1 MNRFFTFSF
10 LFFCTLISLKAQNG
24 GSISGRITNLISEEQ
39 GVSGIH
45 IYLKGYKYGTLTNG
59 AGYFKIK
66 DIPEGKYNLVAST
79 VGFETLTEE
88 VEVVNGE
95 TSELYLQMLEK
106 VTVIPGV
113 QIERTSL
120 TGGSSGVKDI
130 PGSVHYIS
138 PKELQK
144 FNYNDVNR
152 ILRNIPGINM
162 QEEDGFGLRP
172 NIGFR
177 GSGVERSSKITVMED
192 GVLMAPAPYA
202 APAAYYFPIAGRM
215 QGVEIRK
222 GSSQIKYG
230 PYTTGGAI
238 NFVSTEIPDQF
249 RGKVSLQGSSFDG
262 RTLHANVGD
271 SYKNFGF
278 MAETFQVHSD
288 GFKELDNGGD
298 TGFDTRDYLVKF
310 RVNTNPDAKIPQ
322 SLTFKAGH
330 STETSHETYLGL
342 TQSDFDTD
350 PFRRYNGSQ
359 EDVMDTE
366 QKQFLLRH
374 HAQLSKI
381 IDITTSAYRTDF
393 KRNWYKLDKVNG
405 ASISSI
411 LNDPNLYSAEYDI
424 ISGGN
429 SADDALAV
437 KANNRS
443 YYSQGV
449 ETIIGLNFDRGEI
462 KNDLEIG
469 LRMHKDQIDRFQWV
483 DGYRMVN
490 GGMQLTTAATPGT
503 ESNRVE
509 EANAIATYVQYTL
522 DINKFR
528 FIPGLRYEHI
538 NINRMD
544 YGIND
549 PERTGVDLTSRENTV
564 DVFMPGIGMEYNY
577 STTSAWFLGVHKGF
591 SPPGSKEGTQPEE
604 SINYELGYRYLKK
617 QLDFQSVIFF
627 NDYSNLLGSDLAAAG
642 GSGSGDQFNGGEANV
657 WGLEFEAHYNLI
669 TSDYSLFTVPIGLTY
684 TFTNSEFLNSF
695 ESDFEGWGD
704 VEEGDEL
711 PYLAKHQL
719 AFNVGVE
726 HSKFNVNLS
735 SKYVSRMR
743 TEAGQGDIP
752 ESQGTD
758 SQFVLDFSSNYH
770 LTNHISFF
778 GSVNNITDQV
788 YIVSRRPAGLR
799 PGMPRSFN
807 LGVIARF

>member
-1 MNRFFTFSF
+1 MKRALFFAF
-10 LFFCTLISLKAQNG
+10 LFITFLATAQTGN
-24 GSISGRITNLISEEQ
+24 INGRITNILTEDQGIS
-39 GVSGIH
+39 GTH
-45 IYLKGYKYGTLTNG
+45 IYLKGYKYGTITNG
-59 AGYFKIK
+59 LGYFQLQQ
-66 DIPEGKYNLVAST
+66 IPEGKYKLVASI
-79 VGFETLTEE
+79 VGYETITEDIEVTSGETL
-88 VEVVNGE
+88 
-95 TSELYLQMLEK
+95 ELRLGMVEK

-120 TGGSSGVKDI
+120 TGGSSGSKEI

-152 ILRNIPGINM
+152 ILRNVPGVNV

-177 GSGVERSSKITVMED
+177 GTGVERSSKITVMED

-249 RGKVSLQGSSFDG
+249 RGKINLQGGSFDG
-262 RTLHANVGD
+262 RSLHANVGD

-288 GFKELDNGGD
+288 GFKELDNGAN
-298 TGFDTRDYLVKF
+298 TGFDTRDYLIKF

-342 TQSDFDTD
+342 TQEDFDAD
-350 PFRRYNGSQ
+350 PFRRYYGSQ
-359 EDVMDTE
+359 EDVMETE

-374 HAQLSKI
+374 HAQLSKV
-381 IDITTSAYRTDF
+381 IDVTTSAYRTDF

-405 ASISSI
+405 VGISSI
-411 LNDPNLYSAEYDI
+411 LEDPNTYSAEYDI
-424 ISGGN
+424 IAGAN
-429 SADDALAV
+429 SADNALAV

-443 YYSQGV
+443 YYSQGI
-449 ETIIGLNFDRGEI
+449 ETILGFNFNRGELR
-462 KNDLEIG
+462 NDLELGIR
-469 LRMHKDQIDRFQWV
+469 LHKDQIDRFQWV
-483 DGYRMVN
+483 DGYNMTN
-490 GGMQLTTAATPGT
+490 GIMQLTSSGVPGT
-503 ESNRVE
+503 ESNRIE
-509 EANAIATYVQYTL
+509 EAKAIATYLQYTL
-522 DINKFR
+522 DYNKFR
-528 FIPGLRYEHI
+528 FIPGIRYEHI
-538 NINRMD
+538 TIDRMD
-544 YGIND
+544 YGTND
-549 PERTGVDLTSRENTV
+549 PERTGVDLSTRENTV
-564 DVFMPGIGMEYNY
+564 DAVMPGIGIEYNY
-577 STTSAWFLGVHKGF
+577 SPVSTWFLGVHKGF
-591 SPPGSKEGTQPEE
+591 SPPGSKEGTKPEE
-604 SINYELGYRYLKK
+604 SVNYEFGYRMFKN
-617 QLDFQSVIFF
+617 QLELQTVFFF

-669 TSDYSLFTVPIGLTY
+669 ASEYSKFTVPIGLAY
-684 TFTNSEFLNSF
+684 TLTNSEFQNSF
-695 ESDFEGWGD
+695 ESDFDGWGD

-711 PYLAKHQL
+711 PYIAKHQFAL
-719 AFNVGVE
+719 NIGVE
-726 HSKFNVNLS
+726 HTKFNVNLS

-743 TEAGQGDIP
+743 TEAGQGDLQD
-752 ESQGTD
+752 SFSTD
-758 SQFVLDFSSNYH
+758 SQFVVDLSTNYH
-770 LTNHISFF
+770 MTNRISLF
-778 GSVNNITDQV
+778 GSLNNLTDQV
-788 YIVSRRPAGLR
+788 YSVSRRPAGLR
-799 PGMPRSFN
+799 PGMPRSFM